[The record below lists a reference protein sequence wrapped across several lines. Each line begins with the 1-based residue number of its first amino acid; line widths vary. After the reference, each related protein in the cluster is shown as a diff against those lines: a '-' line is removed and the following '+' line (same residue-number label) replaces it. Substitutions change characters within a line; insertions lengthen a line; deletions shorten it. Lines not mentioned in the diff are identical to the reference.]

1 MRTAFIVIEG
11 ADGAGTTTQ
20 ALALCK
26 ELEKLFLKE
35 SLGRHA
41 IFSSEPFT
49 NPLGQSIRQL
59 LKTMEPDKS
68 YPQLLHDEIAL
79 SFALNRLQHYNNY
92 IKPHLGRNNSV
103 ICDRHTL
110 SSLVYQ
116 SISCD
121 EGWVREINK
130 RAPKPDLMVYI
141 DTPLEVCIER
151 IKNRGTS
158 LEYYEGDLFAQR
170 IHRKYEEEIEKTDIP
185 VFKVDGRGSAQEI
198 SNLVLARVAPL
209 LGF

>member
-26 ELEKLFLKE
+26 ELEKLFLRE

-92 IKPHLGRNNSV
+92 IKPHLTRNNSV

-151 IKNRGTS
+151 IKNRGSS

-170 IHRKYEEEIEKTDIP
+170 IHQRYQEEIEKSDLPILR
-185 VFKVDGRGSAQEI
+185 VDGSLSVQDISARI
-198 SNLVLARVAPL
+198 LTKVKGML
-209 LGF
+209 F